1 MQRRWKMA
9 FAAAGIAVVAAG
21 LSVLLVLLVSG
32 GRSVASQRAV
42 PVRHLRRPVR
52 HLRRPIGQ
60 LGTGRRSMQRRGKIT
75 LAGAGTAV
83 VAAGLSVLLVL
94 LVSGGRPAA
103 RERAVPVGH
112 LGHPVPVVHLP
123 VMHDAVSVRLVS
135 PFTGEPVKALG
146 RVIVAKI
153 DNIVDARPPTNLTGA
168 DIVYLLPVE
177 GGLSRIVAVYS
188 SRIPAVIGPVR
199 SARQDDLE
207 LLAQFGRPGFAY
219 SGATPHLLPFIARA
233 RVVNLYDTSAYFRDG
248 SRVAPHNLY
257 ADGRVLRAEA
267 AAASIARDIGFRF
280 GPAPPGGQP
289 VTSFSVSYPAAGF
302 TFRWSARAHRWLVWM
317 DGTQATDAAG
327 GDLAAATVIIQ
338 DTVVRTSRFLEYG
351 VRPPYAESA
360 GSGTAVVLRDGRA
373 WPVHW
378 SRSDPDG
385 GTTYTLPSGA
395 RMTFAPGQ
403 EWIVLTT
410 TNWATAG
417 L

>member
-1 MQRRWKMA
+1 MQRRGKVTL
-9 FAAAGIAVVAAG
+9 AAAGIAVVAAG
-21 LSVLLVLLVSG
+21 L
-32 GRSVASQRAV
+32 A
-42 PVRHLRRPVR
+42 
-52 HLRRPIGQ
+52 
-60 LGTGRRSMQRRGKIT
+60 
-75 LAGAGTAV
+75 
-83 VAAGLSVLLVL
+83 VLLVL

-103 RERAVPVGH
+103 RERAVPVRQ
-112 LGHPVPVVHLP
+112 LLDRVPVVLLPVVHLP
-123 VMHDAVSVRLVS
+123 VMHDAVSARLVS

-153 DNIVDARPPTNLTGA
+153 DNIVDARPPTNLTSA

-177 GGLSRIVAVYS
+177 GGLSRIFAVYS

-219 SGATPHLLPFIARA
+219 SGAAPHLLPFIARA
-233 RVVNLYDTSAYFRDG
+233 PVVNLYDTPAYFRDG

-267 AAASIARDIGFRF
+267 AGASTARDIGFRF
-280 GPAPPGGQP
+280 GPAPPGGRP
-289 VTSFSVSYPAAGF
+289 ATSVRVSYPAAGF
-302 TFRWSARAHRWLVWM
+302 TFAWSARAHRWLVWM
-317 DGTQATDAAG
+317 DGTPATDAAG
-327 GDLAAATVIIQ
+327 GDLAAATVVIQ

-351 VRPPYAESA
+351 VRPPYARSA
-360 GSGTAVVLRDGRA
+360 GTGTAVVLRDGRA

-378 SRSDPDG
+378 SRPDPDG
-385 GTTYTLPSGA
+385 GTTYTLPSGT

-403 EWIVLTT
+403 VWVVLTT

>member
-1 MQRRWKMA
+1 MQRRWKIA
-9 FAAAGIAVVAAG
+9 FAAAGIAGVVAVLAVLLMSGGRPVASQRAVPVRHLRRPVVQRGTGRRSRRRRRTITLAGAGIAVVAAG

-32 GRSVASQRAV
+32 GR
-42 PVRHLRRPVR
+42 PV
-52 HLRRPIGQ
+52 
-60 LGTGRRSMQRRGKIT
+60 
-75 LAGAGTAV
+75 
-83 VAAGLSVLLVL
+83 
-94 LVSGGRPAA
+94 A
-103 RERAVPVGH
+103 RERAVPVMH
-112 LGHPVPVVHLP
+112 LRYVPVVQLP
-123 VMHDAVSVRLVS
+123 VMHDAVSVRLLS

-146 RVIVAKI
+146 PVIVAKI
-153 DNIVDARPPTNLTGA
+153 DNIVDARPPTNLTSA

-177 GGLSRIVAVYS
+177 GGLSRIFAVYS

-233 RVVNLYDTSAYFRDG
+233 RVVNLYDTPAYFRDG
-248 SRVAPHNLY
+248 ARVAPHNLY
-257 ADGRVLRAEA
+257 ADGPVLRAEA
-267 AAASIARDIGFRF
+267 AGASRVRDIGFRF
-280 GPAPPGGQP
+280 GPAPPGGRP
-289 VTSFSVSYPAAGF
+289 TASVRVSYPAASF
-302 TFRWSARAHRWLVWM
+302 TFTWSARAHRWLVGM

-338 DTVVRTSRFLEYG
+338 DTVVATSRFLEYG
-351 VRPPYAESA
+351 VRPPYAEST
-360 GSGTAVVLRDGRA
+360 GSGTAVVLRSGRA

-378 SRSDPDG
+378 SRPDPDG

-403 EWIVLTT
+403 VWVVLTT
-410 TNWATAG
+410 TNWAAAG